1 MLFDTS
7 MKNQRLYSFIHDVLK
22 EWNPIGVP
30 EYITDAE
37 YENYIPSLALVIH
50 NKELIEKEL
59 VAILEQ
65 MGFRS
70 EIIQKKEVQQDVK
83 DIAKRLWK
91 YGLQDSFH
99 SSGH

>member
-1 MLFDTS
+1 

-91 YGLQDSFH
+91 YGFQDSFH

>member
-1 MLFDTS
+1 

-91 YGLQDSFH
+91 YGLQDS
-99 SSGH
+99 

>member
-1 MLFDTS
+1 

-91 YGLQDSFH
+91 HNHGVGSTNHF
-99 SSGH
+99 

>member
-1 MLFDTS
+1 

-59 VAILEQ
+59 VAI
-65 MGFRS
+65 
-70 EIIQKKEVQQDVK
+70 
-83 DIAKRLWK
+83 
-91 YGLQDSFH
+91 
-99 SSGH
+99 

>member
-1 MLFDTS
+1 
-7 MKNQRLYSFIHDVLK
+7 MKNQRLYSFIHEVLK

-50 NKELIEKEL
+50 SKELIEKEL
-59 VAILEQ
+59 VTILEQ

-70 EIIQKKEVQQDVK
+70 EIIQKKELQLDIK
-83 DIAKRLWK
+83 DIAKRLWE
-91 YGLQDSFH
+91 YGLQD
-99 SSGH
+99 